1 MTIHTPITAL
11 LDAENIPYRRLAH
24 AEPVFTIEAAAAQRG
39 VVRHEMVKAILLREA
54 SGQRRF
60 VMACCLGDD
69 RVDPKAVRAYLAGD
83 WRRLTFAGDDE
94 IGQVTTGVKGAVAPL
109 ALPPAIP
116 VVFDDAIAR
125 CTNVNISSGDVML
138 GLELAA
144 ADLVRLSGA
153 QLAPIA
159 SQDR

>member
-1 MTIHTPITAL
+1 MTIHTPITGL
-11 LDAENIPYRRLAH
+11 LDAAKIPYRRLPH

-39 VVRHEMVKAILLREA
+39 VVRQEMVKAILLREA
-54 SGQRRF
+54 AGQRRF

-69 RVDPKAVRAYLAGD
+69 RVDPKTVRAHLAGD

-94 IGQVTTGVKGAVAPL
+94 IRLVTTGVKGAVAPL
-109 ALPPAIP
+109 ALPPTIP
-116 VVFDDAIAR
+116 VIFDQAIAR
-125 CTNVNISSGDVML
+125 CCNVNISSGDVML

-144 ADLVRLSGA
+144 ADLIRLSGA
-153 QLAPIA
+153 QLAAIA